1 LLVAAQAEQTV
12 TCAAPHA
19 GAAGRLRLGI
29 GKMLR
34 FNVYRNNERANAID
48 LSGAY
53 LFGQDGIPV
62 RGDLAVA
69 ESTITCKKR
78 VHGACGLSL
87 MWDVGEPGRLMLSTT
102 RLPDRDRPYNL
113 NIELARARLR
123 IIASKIEEWGLF
135 DYPKAADFN
144 REFRTVGQMFITAL
158 KASPAERAAGLADN
172 ALEAAVTLS
181 ERLALFHADVFL
193 DRKSAAGAAART
205 RFGCRVPLEQPD
217 QSYRDRL
224 REAFDFLAI
233 PMPWKQVE
241 PQESRYQFSQIDT
254 WINFAA
260 RARRPIQVGP
270 VIDFDPGNLPEWLYL
285 WEHDYDSLREV
296 IYEHL
301 QHIVKR
307 YARQV
312 RTWSVVSGLHAFNNF
327 NLSFDQIMELTR
339 MCCLLVKKI
348 APRSQV
354 MIETVMPW
362 GEYYARN
369 QRTIPPQLYADM
381 AVQSSIQADA
391 FGVQIFMGVPQD
403 GFYVRDLMQISWLLD
418 EYVGLHKP
426 VRITACSVPSDTTPD
441 CNDAWGGEMDITQ
454 AGHWH
459 SPWSPRLQ
467 AEWLQAFYRI
477 VISKPYVDSI
487 CWRDLG
493 DVNGHYIPHGGLCL
507 RNMEPKLA
515 FRELRNF
522 RAKMA
527 TRLEANNE

>member
-1 LLVAAQAEQTV
+1 
-12 TCAAPHA
+12 
-19 GAAGRLRLGI
+19 
-29 GKMLR
+29 MLR
-34 FNVYRNNERANAID
+34 FDVYRKNGQGGGID

-62 RGDLAVA
+62 RGDLAISKSA
-69 ESTITCKKR
+69 ITCKKR
-78 VHGACGLSL
+78 VHGACGLAL
-87 MWDVGEPGRLMLSTT
+87 IWDAGAPGKLMLSTT
-102 RLPDRDRPYNL
+102 RLPDRKRPYNL

-123 IIASKIEEWGLF
+123 IIAGKIEEWGLF
-135 DYPKAADFN
+135 DFPRAARFN
-144 REFRTVGQMFITAL
+144 REFRTVRQMFITAL
-158 KASPAERAAGLADN
+158 KAPSPQRAAQLADE
-172 ALEAAVTLS
+172 ALSAAITLS

-193 DRKSAAGAAART
+193 DRKSAAGATART
-205 RFGCRVPLEQPD
+205 RFGCRVSLD
-217 QSYRDRL
+217 QSDQVYQDRL
-224 REAFDFLAI
+224 REAFDFFAI

-260 RARRPIQVGP
+260 RARKPIQVGP
-270 VIDFDPGNLPEWLYL
+270 VIDFDPVNLPEWLYL

-312 RTWSVVSGLHAFNNF
+312 RTWSVVSGLHAFNDF
-327 NLSFDQIMELTR
+327 NLNFEQIMELTR
-339 MCCLLVKKI
+339 MCCLLVKKL

-391 FGVQIFMGVPQD
+391 FGVQVFMGVPQD
-403 GFYVRDLMQISWLLD
+403 GFYVRDLMQISSLLD
-418 EYVGLHKP
+418 EYVSLHKP
-426 VRITACSVPSDTTPD
+426 VRITACAVPSDTQAD
-441 CNDAWGGEMDITQ
+441 ANDAWDGEANVAK

-459 SPWSPRLQ
+459 SPWSQRLQ

-493 DVNGHYIPHGGLCL
+493 DTPGHYMPHGGLCSHD
-507 RNMEPKLA
+507 MEPKLA
-515 FRELRNF
+515 FKELRNF

-527 TRLEANNE
+527 SRLEVNNNE

>member
-1 LLVAAQAEQTV
+1 
-12 TCAAPHA
+12 
-19 GAAGRLRLGI
+19 
-29 GKMLR
+29 MLR
-34 FNVYRNNERANAID
+34 FEVYTNGRAVDGID

-62 RGDLAVA
+62 RGDLAVS
-69 ESTITCKKR
+69 EGTIICKKR
-78 VHGACGLSL
+78 VHGACGLAL
-87 MWDVGEPGRLMLSTT
+87 LWDTCEPGRLMLPTT

-123 IIASKIEEWGLF
+123 LIGAKIEEWGLF
-135 DYPKAADFN
+135 DYDDAASFN
-144 REFRTVGQMFITAL
+144 REFRTVRQMFITAL
-158 KASPAERAAGLADN
+158 KGDPPQRAAKLADQ

-193 DRKSAAGAAART
+193 DRKTAAGSAART
-205 RFGCRVPLEQPD
+205 RFGCRVALDHLSSDYQ
-217 QSYRDRL
+217 DRL
-224 REAFDFLAI
+224 REALDFLAI
-233 PMPWKQVE
+233 PMPWKHVE
-241 PQESRYQFSQIDT
+241 PRESRYQFSQIDT

-260 RARRPIQVGP
+260 RARKPIHIGP
-270 VIDFDPGNLPEWLYL
+270 VIDFDPENLPEWLYL

-339 MCCLLVKKI
+339 MSCLLVKKL

-369 QRTIPPQLYADM
+369 QQTIPPQLYADM

-403 GFYVRDLMQISWLLD
+403 GYYVRDLMQISSLLD
-418 EYVGLHKP
+418 EYVDLRKP
-426 VRITACSVPSDTTPD
+426 VQITACAVPSEMDAD
-441 CNDAWGGEMDITQ
+441 VGDAWAGQADIAQ
-454 AGHWH
+454 AGQWH
-459 SPWSPRLQ
+459 SPWSQRLQ

-493 DVNGHYIPHGGLCL
+493 DTPGHYMPHGGLCSQD
-507 RNMEPKLA
+507 MTPKLA

-527 TRLEANNE
+527 TKLEGNDNE